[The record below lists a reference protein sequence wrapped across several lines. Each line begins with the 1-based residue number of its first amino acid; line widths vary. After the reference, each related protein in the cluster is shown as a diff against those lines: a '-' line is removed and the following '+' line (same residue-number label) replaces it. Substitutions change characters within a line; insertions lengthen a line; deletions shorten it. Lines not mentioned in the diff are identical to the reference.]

1 MKAPPSGMAAKIE
14 AAKAEVRPL
23 LKLVRRVG
31 KDPPAHVFLSR
42 WARAHNDFLMRTGQ
56 MPELL
61 GNHIRRLLEED
72 IKEERRGSGRP
83 SLYTRDQII
92 ELAVKLVMAREFNL
106 TRNPATRD
114 RGGGESACS
123 IVAAVLAEI
132 GVSLDERA
140 VAKAVARSVRHR
152 RAGARSRTLVRE

>member
-72 IKEERRGSGRP
+72 IKGERRGSGRP
-83 SLYTRDQII
+83 ALHTRDQII
-92 ELAVKLVMAREFNL
+92 EAAVKQVMAHGFTR

-114 RGGGESACS
+114 NGGGESACS
-123 IVAAVLAEI
+123 VVAAVLAEI
-132 GVSLDERA
+132 GVFLDERA
-140 VAKAVARSVRHR
+140 VAKAVSNSVEHR
-152 RAGARSRTLVRE
+152 RAGGVSRALVRK

>member
-1 MKAPPSGMAAKIE
+1 VKAIGMAAKIE

-42 WARAHNDFLMRTGQ
+42 WARSQVFFLMAGGTGQ

-61 GNHIRRLLEED
+61 GNHILRLLEED
-72 IKEERRGSGRP
+72 IKEGRRGSGRP
-83 SLYTRDQII
+83 ALHTRDQII
-92 ELAVKLVMAREFNL
+92 EAAVKQVMAHEFTL
-106 TRNPATRD
+106 TRNPATREK
-114 RGGGESACS
+114 GGGESACS

-140 VAKAVARSVRHR
+140 VAKAVSSSVEHR
-152 RAGARSRTLVRE
+152 LAGALSRALVRK